1 MHLEKDMSVM
11 FGRTGG
17 SEKLGEC
24 LLVSYQE
31 LEVQGHSVEA
41 GIRLGDMGEVLWLVL
56 TCEARSGVE
65 AHRAESTW
73 ARQVQGS
80 TTPL

>member
-41 GIRLGDMGEVLWLVL
+41 GIRLGDMGEVL
-56 TCEARSGVE
+56 
-65 AHRAESTW
+65 
-73 ARQVQGS
+73 
-80 TTPL
+80 